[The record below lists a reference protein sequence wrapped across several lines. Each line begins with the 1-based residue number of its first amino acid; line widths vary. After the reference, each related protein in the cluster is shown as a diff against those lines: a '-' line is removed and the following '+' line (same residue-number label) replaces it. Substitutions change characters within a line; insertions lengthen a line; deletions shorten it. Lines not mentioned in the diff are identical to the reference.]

1 MYRIGAFLNVHAS
14 AKRKETRRNTGDWLP
29 CSAGSVIEVPEKNDN
44 EIKKTIIEE
53 GRLPGLHGRT
63 GSRAINRVIFCLR
76 RIDGKAKHSRIAFSC
91 SPTRGCGNLSSFT
104 VHKRVFRLPQ
114 ETRRRKRLLVL
125 LDEKREFTAA
135 LQSEQFRVTAFLLSL
150 MTICS
155 EWTIS
160 KADREMETTF
170 KERQRGGEKAFTLPL
185 LEIL

>member
-1 MYRIGAFLNVHAS
+1 
-14 AKRKETRRNTGDWLP
+14 
-29 CSAGSVIEVPEKNDN
+29 
-44 EIKKTIIEE
+44 
-53 GRLPGLHGRT
+53 
-63 GSRAINRVIFCLR
+63 
-76 RIDGKAKHSRIAFSC
+76 
-91 SPTRGCGNLSSFT
+91 

-160 KADREMETTF
+160 KADREMKTTF
-170 KERQRGGEKAFTLPL
+170 KEIEK
-185 LEIL
+185 